1 MSKTFKD
8 SKNDYEMS
16 QIFRRDEKR
25 KQRQKKEKRDYK
37 LLIKKQENED

>member
-16 QIFRRDEKR
+16 SAFRRDEKR
-25 KQRQKKEKRDYK
+25 KLRQKKEKRDYK
-37 LLIKKQENED
+37 LLIKKQENEN

>member
-1 MSKTFKD
+1 MGKTFKD

>member
-1 MSKTFKD
+1 MGKTFKD
-8 SKNDYEMS
+8 SKNDYELS